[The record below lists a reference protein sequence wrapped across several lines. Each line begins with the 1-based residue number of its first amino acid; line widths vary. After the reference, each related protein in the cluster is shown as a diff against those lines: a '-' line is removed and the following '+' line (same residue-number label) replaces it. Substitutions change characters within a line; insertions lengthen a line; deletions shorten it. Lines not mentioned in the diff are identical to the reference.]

1 MMAARI
7 GINGFGRIGRDTL
20 RVIRKYH
27 RDKLEVVAI
36 NSPADVQVL
45 ARLLKHDSDYGL
57 FEGTVEPA
65 EGALIIDGKRVR
77 VTAYRDP
84 KDIPWGE
91 VGAEIIVEAAGVFR
105 DRNKAAAHLDAG
117 AKKVLITAPV
127 KAKNEDI
134 TVVYGVNHTLY
145 DPKKHHVISNAS
157 CTTNCVAPLAKVLL
171 EAFGIKKGFISTIHA
186 YTTDQRLLDNSHRD
200 ARRGRSAAI
209 NIIPTTTE
217 AGTATAKV
225 VPALE
230 GKISGIAYRVPVS
243 VVSLTDFSV
252 QLERNVTVKEVNQ
265 VLKEAAEGAMKG
277 VIAYC
282 EEPLVSSDFKGH
294 PASCIVDSLS
304 TAVADGDLV
313 KVLAWYDNEWGYA
326 CRVADV
332 ALYIYNQGL

>member
-1 MMAARI
+1 MAARI

-20 RVIRKYH
+20 RVIQKYH
-27 RDKLEVVAI
+27 RKEFEVVAI
-36 NSPADVQVL
+36 NSPADVEVL

-57 FEGTVEPA
+57 YDGTIESTN
-65 EGALIIDGKRVR
+65 GALIIDGKRIK
-77 VTAYRDP
+77 VTAFRDP
-84 KDIPWGE
+84 KDIPWKE
-91 VGAEIIVEAAGVFR
+91 VGAEIIIEAAGVFR

-127 KAKNEDI
+127 KAKNEDV
-134 TVVYGVNHTLY
+134 TVVYGVNHEQY

-171 EAFGIKKGFISTIHA
+171 KAFGIKKGFISTIHA

-225 VPALE
+225 VPELE
-230 GKISGIAYRVPVS
+230 GKISGISYRVPVS
-243 VVSLTDFSV
+243 TVSLTDFSV
-252 QLERNVTVKEVNQ
+252 QLERNVTVKEVNS
-265 VLKEAAEGAMKG
+265 VLKEAAQGSMKG
-277 VIAYC
+277 IIEYC
-282 EEPLVSSDFKGH
+282 EEPLVSSDFKGN
-294 PASCIVDSLS
+294 PASSIVDSLS
-304 TAVADGDLV
+304 TAVADGDML

-332 ALYIYNQGL
+332 ALYIYNRGL

>member
-1 MMAARI
+1 MAARI

-36 NSPADVQVL
+36 NSPADVPVL

-65 EGALIIDGKRVR
+65 EGALIIDGKRVP
-77 VTAYRDP
+77 VTAHRDP
-84 KDIPWGE
+84 KDIPWAK
-91 VGAEIIVEAAGVFR
+91 VGAEIIIEAAGVFR

-134 TVVYGVNHTLY
+134 TIVYGVNHTLY

-217 AGTATAKV
+217 AGTATSKV

-243 VVSLTDFSV
+243 TVSLTDFSV
-252 QLERNVTVKEVNQ
+252 QLERNVTVKEVNA
-265 VLKEAAEGAMKG
+265 VLKAAAEGPMKG
-277 VIAYC
+277 IIAYC

-294 PASCIVDSLS
+294 PASSIVDSLS